1 MPKGF
6 WKKELR
12 AIFAL
17 AAPCIVTTCSSQ
29 TMVVTDQ
36 VFVGHLGVAELAAA
50 ALGNTYFNLLW
61 FFLLGCS
68 TALDTLGSQA
78 FGANDYSSLLTWTYA
93 SLVVL
98 SGLCGVMAVGLWY
111 GREVAV
117 HLFFQEPA
125 VADLVGEF
133 CRWLIPGLWPMMWS
147 VVAMK
152 FMQTQNVMLPPAVV
166 AAGTCAFNVAS
177 NALFIHYLGF
187 KGAPMA
193 TSFSRFVQF
202 FVYVGVVVV
211 LQHRHHP
218 GGWARWLGRSRRC
231 WAKALSPKILGAFLS
246 LGIPGGCML
255 ALEAGS
261 FDITTAFAGALGQ
274 VEVSAHS
281 TLLGVCTYTFISFP
295 FAVATAATI
304 RVGNLLG
311 AGRAR
316 QASLA
321 ATLCVV
327 SGTLF
332 QGTCGVIMFA
342 ARRYLGYLFTND
354 PEVAGLVARIAIFG
368 VAFQFFDGAFG
379 TSQGVLRGMGRQHQ
393 LMAFNLI
400 GFWGSG
406 VAFGWWLT
414 FRTSLGLKGLWIGI
428 DTGDF
433 VAAALCVAT
442 WLLVNWRREVRKALD
457 RMAVSHDHEAELGHV
472 EGEPDDWHDFLVPV
486 KHHAGGGPLAPGN
499 ADTDA
504 SAHGHADGAA
514 EHSHPHAT
522 SSAAVAIG
530 AGADPAK
537 DPANDPYSE
546 ALLAQGAG
554 RNPYGSP
561 RFGASPRFRG
571 A

>member
-1 MPKGF
+1 
-6 WKKELR
+6 
-12 AIFAL
+12 
-17 AAPCIVTTCSSQ
+17 
-29 TMVVTDQ
+29 MVVTDQ
-36 VFVGHLGVAELAAA
+36 VFVGHLGVTELAAA

-93 SLVVL
+93 STVVL
-98 SGLCGVMAVGLWY
+98 SGLCGVTAVGLWY

-125 VADLVGEF
+125 VAELVGQF

-152 FMQTQNVMLPPAVV
+152 FMQTQNVMLPPALV
-166 AAGTCAFNVAS
+166 AAGTCMFNVAS

-202 FVYVGVVVV
+202 FVYVVVVV
-211 LQHRHHP
+211 TLQHKHHP
-218 GGWARWLGRSRRC
+218 GGWKRWMDRSRRC
-231 WAKALSPKILGAFLS
+231 WAKALSPRILSAFLS

-274 VEVSAHS
+274 VPVSAHS

-311 AGRAR
+311 AGRA
-316 QASLA
+316 QHASLA
-321 ATLCVV
+321 ATLCVL

-342 ARRYLGYLFTND
+342 ARHYLGYLFTND
-354 PEVAGLVARIAIFG
+354 PEVVALVARIAIFG

-414 FRTSLGLKGLWIGI
+414 FRTTLGLKGLWIGI

-433 VAAALCVAT
+433 VAAALCVLT
-442 WLLVNWRREVRKALD
+442 WLLVDWKKEVKKALD

-499 ADTDA
+499 STDIDA
-504 SAHGHADGAA
+504 NGSSGHGALGNGSGTAA
-514 EHSHPHAT
+514 YGTALP
-522 SSAAVAIG
+522 VAIA
-530 AGADPAK
+530 AGGGRSDHPAK
-537 DPANDPYSE
+537 DPASDPYSE